1 MKDRKERFL
10 QKARLAAT
18 TSYDL
23 LLFELRDHEHKA
35 TVLKGQIIAWDEEIE
50 KLMAKK
56 EEKREQLEAIE
67 NLIDFKQ
74 EVVRLMTSLGED
86 KT

>member
-23 LLFELRDHEHKA
+23 LLEELRDHEHKA
-35 TVLKGQIIAWDEEIE
+35 TALKDQIGRCDEEIE
-50 KLMAKK
+50 KLTAQK
-56 EEKREQLEAIE
+56 EDKQEELEAIE

-74 EVVRLMTSLGED
+74 EVVRLMATLGED